1 MIENIIIGQNSLI
14 TKYISK
20 YIKNTNFLFKIYIQP
35 IKSMEKLIKSMEKPI
50 KSMEKPIKSMG

>member
-20 YIKNTNFLFKIYIQP
+20 YIKNTNIFSANKLDKNDLEKI
-35 IKSMEKLIKSMEKPI
+35 KEKKKN
-50 KSMEKPIKSMG
+50 KFGF